1 MKLQTNEEKSQ
12 QQKTRGKKRKKTAI
26 FYKSSDSSNN
36 IMEESVEEYIGTSE
50 EEEGECC
57 FSCKKANVCGS
68 VSKEVEW
75 VACDLCEKWYHA
87 ICEGACDEDLVSEPG
102 VFIVNFEHI
111 SQLF

>member
-1 MKLQTNEEKSQ
+1 
-12 QQKTRGKKRKKTAI
+12 
-26 FYKSSDSSNN
+26 
-36 IMEESVEEYIGTSE
+36 MEESVEEYIGTSE